1 MSEIVS
7 LHIGQA
13 GIQLGSSCWELF
25 CLEHGIECDGSVTAG
40 SVPCQTFFQDTERGK
55 MVPRACFIDTEPDVV
70 DKVKLGNQ
78 KDLFNTQHMTT
89 GKEDTAN
96 IYGSGTYIAGYYL
109 HDSAHDNIRRQVEKC
124 DSFQGFFLYHAIGG
138 GTGSGLA
145 ERLLYEIS
153 KEYNRPIVSFTVFP
167 SPNQGNS
174 TVEPYN
180 TVLST
185 GMLTELCSATVV
197 LDNAPLYDICRS
209 KLDIENPSFSN
220 VNRLIAQSVLSLTN
234 SHRVDG
240 AVGMNINEMLTNLV
254 PHPTFHFLLNSYAP
268 LSSIPQAVNEP
279 DPVETLTRSAF
290 QRDHLFADCDPSK
303 GKYMACSLNYRGNI
317 VARDVNMAICIL
329 KENSSLQFVDWCPTG
344 FKSTINDKK
353 PIVVPNGELA
363 QVPRAVG
370 LAVNSSA
377 VSDIFAA
384 HAKNF
389 DILIRNYAFAHW
401 FVGNGCGTG
410 EFRETR
416 EILRMLLED
425 YMQLLPY
432 RRRYF

>member
-1 MSEIVS
+1 
-7 LHIGQA
+7 
-13 GIQLGSSCWELF
+13 
-25 CLEHGIECDGSVTAG
+25 
-40 SVPCQTFFQDTERGK
+40 
-55 MVPRACFIDTEPDVV
+55 
-70 DKVKLGNQ
+70 
-78 KDLFNTQHMTT
+78 
-89 GKEDTAN
+89 
-96 IYGSGTYIAGYYL
+96 
-109 HDSAHDNIRRQVEKC
+109 
-124 DSFQGFFLYHAIGG
+124 
-138 GTGSGLA
+138 
-145 ERLLYEIS
+145 
-153 KEYNRPIVSFTVFP
+153 
-167 SPNQGNS
+167 
-174 TVEPYN
+174 
-180 TVLST
+180 
-185 GMLTELCSATVV
+185 
-197 LDNAPLYDICRS
+197 
-209 KLDIENPSFSN
+209 
-220 VNRLIAQSVLSLTN
+220 
-234 SHRVDG
+234 
-240 AVGMNINEMLTNLV
+240 
-254 PHPTFHFLLNSYAP
+254 
-268 LSSIPQAVNEP
+268 
-279 DPVETLTRSAF
+279 
-290 QRDHLFADCDPSK
+290 
-303 GKYMACSLNYRGNI
+303 
-317 VARDVNMAICIL
+317 MAICNL